1 MKCIWCNKET
11 TSHKSRRGLKTE
23 PVYANK
29 EHIFPEGVGGKKN
42 LEIGK
47 VCEEC
52 NNRLGQEIDESLK
65 TQNWMMMKQYQDS
78 SEILIKS
85 GIQKRPSGKKGRT
98 QEDKK
103 RKRI

>member
-11 TSHKSRRGLKTE
+11 TSDKSRRSKTE

-29 EHIFPEGVGGKKN
+29 VHIFPESVGGKKT

-47 VCEEC
+47 VCEDC
-52 NNRLGQEIDESLK
+52 NNRLGREIDESLR

-85 GIQKRPSGKKGRT
+85 GIQKRPLGKKGRT
-98 QEDKK
+98 PEED
-103 RKRI
+103 RKSVV